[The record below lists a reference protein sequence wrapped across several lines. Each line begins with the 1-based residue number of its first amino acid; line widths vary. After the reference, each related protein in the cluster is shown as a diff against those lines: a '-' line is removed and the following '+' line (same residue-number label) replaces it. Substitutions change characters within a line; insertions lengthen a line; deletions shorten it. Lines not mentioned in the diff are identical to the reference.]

1 METEVELLEL
11 LIKAE
16 SRTKTAFAER
26 IGMSRQNINYHI
38 RTAEKNNG
46 KLSSE
51 LKHILKDNNLDLYRF
66 KRKPTNDFYQNAD
79 PKAEDEKAMKS
90 QQDKIIE
97 LLERE
102 IQLIKKVQ
110 ELEQERDELKAQVP
124 SSKKESRRRSA

>member
-16 SRTKTAFAER
+16 SGTKTAFAER

-46 KLSSE
+46 KISSE

-66 KRKPTNDFYQNAD
+66 KRSPTNDFVQNTSTANQETPNMD
-79 PKAEDEKAMKS
+79 S
-90 QQDKIIE
+90 QTKIIE

-102 IQLIKKVQ
+102 IELLKRVK
-110 ELEQERDELKAQVP
+110 ELEQERDELKSQIP
-124 SSKKESRRRSA
+124 PKKDRRRRSA

>member
-16 SRTKTAFAER
+16 SGTKTAFAER

-46 KLSSE
+46 KISSE

-66 KRKPTNDFYQNAD
+66 KRNPTNDFVSANQETQNMD
-79 PKAEDEKAMKS
+79 P
-90 QQDKIIE
+90 QTKIIE

-102 IQLIKKVQ
+102 I
-110 ELEQERDELKAQVP
+110 ELLKRVKDLEKERDELKSQIP
-124 SSKKESRRRSA
+124 SKKDRRRRSA